1 MTEGD
6 DLETAAALSGRD
18 NSPVRRVV
26 LFLSLTSASLSIHIG
41 TFFINWLPS
50 TVTAC
55 GSWLGGLGLLVA
67 GKPATRYE
75 VTLVDEAVPKASTAA
90 RCSRVS
96 AAIWSQRPCLRTFAA
111 RRRFA

>member
-41 TFFINWLPS
+41 ISSIGYRVQSPH
-50 TVTAC
+50 

-67 GKPATRYE
+67 GTM
-75 VTLVDEAVPKASTAA
+75 
-90 RCSRVS
+90 VS
-96 AAIWSQRPCLRTFAA
+96 LQRDM
-111 RRRFA
+111 RR

>member
-41 TFFINWLPS
+41 TFFINRLPS
-50 TVTAC
+50 TVTAWVLVGWSWTL
-55 GSWLGGLGLLVA
+55 GS
-67 GKPATRYE
+67 R
-75 VTLVDEAVPKASTAA
+75 
-90 RCSRVS
+90 
-96 AAIWSQRPCLRTFAA
+96 
-111 RRRFA
+111 